1 MKGILP
7 IYQEDFLLEWSA
19 FLSSL
24 DHQSNLVT
32 VALIYAENSKSKKIS
47 NEVEEENKLGLD
59 KTLQKLKIN

>member
-24 DHQSNLVT
+24 DHQSNLVI
-32 VALIYAENSKSKKIS
+32 VALIYAENSKSK
-47 NEVEEENKLGLD
+47 D
-59 KTLQKLKIN
+59 K